1 MRDSFCHFFV
11 FVIGLI
17 TLRHEWEYS
26 HVSFA
31 NFLLF
36 CSLRP
41 LEKTKV
47 WRMLGPER
55 AAVMRHAHIRPS
67 VIDLQIVVNAPPY
80 TRLSLSVSL
89 SPLWWP
95 LLLRCRY
102 RSSGACG
109 GFAKEDIYE
118 NLPWSPS
125 KKSLKDMKERA
136 AIQCM
141 KKTQWDCDTEAKYQS
156 ICAYVREKEAGL
168 LLLCGA
174 TTHKNLRGK
183 LCFSFGRHAEV
194 DIEATLSTVDALKAL
209 SEAPV
214 SSKFLFFFLTGAQVC
229 SVWDFFFLTGKKK
242 KKTLLQRLQLI
253 LLHFSGVICHYLW
266 FERLIFFHPLHWW
279 NPSSGFR
286 WEFILC
292 W

>member
-1 MRDSFCHFFV
+1 MNGNIRTCLSQTSSCFAHSDLWKRPKSGGCS
-11 FVIGLI
+11 GRSGRLWCDTLI
-17 TLRHEWEYS
+17 
-26 HVSFA
+26 
-31 NFLLF
+31 
-36 CSLRP
+36 
-41 LEKTKV
+41 
-47 WRMLGPER
+47 
-55 AAVMRHAHIRPS
+55 IRPS

-80 TRLSLSVSL
+80 TRLSLSISL

-109 GFAKEDIYE
+109 GFAKEDVYE

-141 KKTQWDCDTEAKYQS
+141 KKTQWDYDTEAKYQS
-156 ICAYVREKEAGL
+156 ICAYVIEKEAGP

-214 SSKFLFFFLTGAQVC
+214 SSKFLFFLTGARLWWKFAL
-229 SVWDFFFLTGKKK
+229 SEIFFFFWLGKRKKK
-242 KKTLLQRLQLI
+242 HCSRGY
-253 LLHFSGVICHYLW
+253 S
-266 FERLIFFHPLHWW
+266 
-279 NPSSGFR
+279 
-286 WEFILC
+286 
-292 W
+292 